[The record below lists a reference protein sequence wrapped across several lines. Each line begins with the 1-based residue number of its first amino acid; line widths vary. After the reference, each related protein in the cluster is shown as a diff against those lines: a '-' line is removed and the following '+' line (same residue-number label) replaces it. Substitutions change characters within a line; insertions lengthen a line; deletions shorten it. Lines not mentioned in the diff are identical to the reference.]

1 MTAKLL
7 FAMWTV
13 LCANADATVSETP
26 FLDPVAMIHYSYPP
40 DNAQYASEITR
51 ELRDSSP
58 DWMEAEPNPPLS
70 ARKAMSLAEA
80 TLRATLK
87 DKSNPSY
94 RRYFSGAKLQ
104 PLGGKKWSW
113 EVRYEW
119 HNVRVGGATGSPY
132 DFRVFVLMNGKVVQ
146 PVKVG
151 GIRGHRPR
159 GNLGPQ
165 AEGESGVTGR
175 GESGVTGRESGVRP

>member
-7 FAMWTV
+7 FAMCAV
-13 LCANADATVSETP
+13 VCANPDATVSETP
-26 FLDPVAMIHYSYPP
+26 FLDPVATIHYSYPP
-40 DNAQYASEITR
+40 DRARYASEITR

-87 DKSNPSY
+87 DKTDPLY
-94 RRYFSGAKLQ
+94 ERYFSGAKLV
-104 PLGGKKWSW
+104 PLGERKWCW
-113 EVRYEW
+113 EVCYEW
-119 HNVRVGGATGSPY
+119 HVRVGGATGAAY

-146 PVKVG
+146 LVRVD
-151 GIRGHRPR
+151 
-159 GNLGPQ
+159 
-165 AEGESGVTGR
+165 
-175 GESGVTGRESGVRP
+175 REDGK